1 MIIIHSP
8 FTLFFFFNLKLFS
21 FLVST
26 SGHPSRPSS
35 QLHSDRGGKNIARN
49 PSIKIS
55 RATRVSEQ
63 WNTSLDREITNSNE
77 LRHLD
82 EFLGN
87 QVREKA
93 TRGLVTAEML

>member
-1 MIIIHSP
+1 M
-8 FTLFFFFNLKLFS
+8 KLFS
-21 FLVST
+21 LLVST
-26 SGHPSRPSS
+26 SGHQSRPIS
-35 QLHSDRGGKNIARN
+35 QLHSDRGGKGIVRN

-87 QVREKA
+87 QVKERQQKVQ
-93 TRGLVTAEML
+93 LL